1 MHEPRLANLL
11 GACGLAVAD
20 LTLRNVTAG
29 LNASSA
35 AAVVVLASGPVGGT
49 ELGRQVG
56 LTQSAGPRRAAPW
69 PAAGLGAAGLAER
82 SSRAGRTVLVNLTSE
97 GRRVAGEL
105 LAARTRTLTAVLAT
119 LSPDEQERLG
129 GVLEK
134 LLTRL
139 YGDLGSADLMCRL
152 CDRAACTSD
161 AVCPVGQAARS

>member
-1 MHEPRLANLL
+1 MHETRLANLL

-20 LTLRNVTAG
+20 LTLRHVTGG

-49 ELGRQVG
+49 ELGRHVG
-56 LTQSAGPRRAAPW
+56 LTQSAATRLVD
-69 PAAGLGAAGLAER
+69 GLVGAGLARR
-82 SSRAGRTVLVNLTSE
+82 SSRAGRTVLVSLTE
-97 GRRVAGEL
+97 AGHHVAEEL
-105 LAARTRTLTAVLAT
+105 LAARARTLTSVLAE
-119 LSPDEQERLG
+119 LSDDERARLG

-152 CDRAACTSD
+152 CDRAACTAD
-161 AVCPVGQAARS
+161 AVCPVGQAARA